1 MEEMSAGVDE
11 RDDDDIEKSVIGESE
26 KEKRRKQKQRQK
38 RKLHNQTTLSYTD
51 RVVDFFLQKSKIGK
65 NR

>member
-26 KEKRRKQKQRQK
+26 KEKKKK
-38 RKLHNQTTLSYTD
+38 TKAKTKKKAS
-51 RVVDFFLQKSKIGK
+51 
-65 NR
+65 